1 MNRHDRSYRRLLGQ
15 PRLVRELFEGLLR
28 PAWSDLLDWSRL
40 RALPTDFI
48 SDTLRQRQGDRVWS
62 IPRRD
67 GNNLYIL
74 LMLEHQ
80 STDDA
85 MMALRLNTYCSLL
98 LEQILQR
105 DPHLRGPGRLPMV
118 LPVVLY
124 SGTIRWKSPT
134 QLTELF
140 NAAPKGL
147 QRYLPSFRYL
157 LIDEAAWVERGD
169 MPTTNLATLLFRL
182 EHNRGIEDVQ
192 ALMQTVYNCTLGEEH
207 QELRRAFAVWLRYVL
222 LERALPEAELPDTE
236 NLLEIQDM
244 LADNTRSWTY
254 QWRREAE
261 ASLLIRQLSRKFGA
275 LPSVIEERL
284 RQATPAQL
292 EAWSL
297 NLLDAKSLDEVW
309 GEDSGE

>member
-28 PAWSDLLDWSRL
+28 PPWGDLLDWPNL
-40 RALPTDFI
+40 QALPTDYI
-48 SDTLRQRQGDRVWS
+48 SDTLRQRQGDRVWR
-62 IPRRD
+62 IPRLD
-67 GNNLYIL
+67 GDNLYIL

-98 LEQILQR
+98 LEQLMQH
-105 DPHLRGPGRLPMV
+105 DPNVRRPGALPLV

-124 SGTIRWKSPT
+124 SGTVRWKSST
-134 QLTELF
+134 QLAELF
-140 NAAPKGL
+140 NAVPKGL
-147 QRYLPSFRYL
+147 RRYLPSFRYL
-157 LIDEAAWVERGD
+157 LIDEGAWVERGD
-169 MPTTNLATLLFRL
+169 MPPGNLAALLFQL

-192 ALMQTVYNCTLGEEH
+192 VLMQTVYNCTRGEAH

-222 LERALPEAELPDTE
+222 LERALPEVELPNTE

-254 QWRREAE
+254 QWKREAE
-261 ASLLIRQLSRKFGA
+261 ASLLIRMIERKFGP

-297 NLLDAKSLDEVW
+297 NLLDAKSLDDVW
-309 GEDSGE
+309 PD